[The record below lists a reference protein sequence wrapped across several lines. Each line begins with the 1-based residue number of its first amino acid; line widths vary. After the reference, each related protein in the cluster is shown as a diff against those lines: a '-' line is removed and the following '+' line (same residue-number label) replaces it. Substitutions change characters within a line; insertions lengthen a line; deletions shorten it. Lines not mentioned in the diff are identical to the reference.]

1 MFCAITF
8 LHIILVSGWPL
19 DVKIAPQMLV
29 SLWGCLGNRSWCSRT
44 WAGPTVSRF
53 TFPSIPCCLLFLSRR
68 KTLLGE
74 RRFFCLKLHSSLWP
88 PAFCSFCRPTRAMGF
103 RNFCQSELLRLAK
116 SALHH
121 LPRPALSSFLSRLC
135 VEFIISLFCSYWGD
149 LKVLMKNKQKWC
161 NALIDALRHHED
173 EE

>member
-53 TFPSIPCCLLFLSRR
+53 PFPSIPCCLLFLSRR
-68 KTLLGE
+68 KTLLGQ
-74 RRFFCLKLHSSLWP
+74 RRFFVWSSTLHSDHLLFAASVDPQEKRGSETPVKVSCWGWQNLLSIIYPDQLSPVSCRGFVWSSLS
-88 PAFCSFCRPTRAMGF
+88 AF
-103 RNFCQSELLRLAK
+103 
-116 SALHH
+116 SALT
-121 LPRPALSSFLSRLC
+121 
-135 VEFIISLFCSYWGD
+135 
-149 LKVLMKNKQKWC
+149 
-161 NALIDALRHHED
+161 
-173 EE
+173 EEI